1 MGRWAH
7 APLKEGSIP
16 RSNHKVIKGVDI
28 PMTLLYK
35 MVIIKSAKL
44 LMLGMLMF
52 PVAFASLSVGILFA
66 SYNIAV
72 SANPDESDSIY
83 SQTLIFFAL
92 IETFVFIALGIAVAA
107 VILFG

>member
-1 MGRWAH
+1 
-7 APLKEGSIP
+7 
-16 RSNHKVIKGVDI
+16 
-28 PMTLLYK
+28 
-35 MVIIKSAKL
+35 
-44 LMLGMLMF
+44 MLGMLMF